1 MVNDSAGR
9 RVIMSR
15 KISPPTHKLAAE
27 SKFWTAQSK
36 IYINAQTK
44 ENIKQ
49 NVHQNTSR
57 KVILRSQFVYILH
70 CQL

>member
-9 RVIMSR
+9 RVIMYR
-15 KISPPTHKLAAE
+15 QFLPPTHKLAAE

-49 NVHQNTSR
+49 NIHQNTGR